1 VSSLV
6 SSARSVGSQS
16 SVSTILQV
24 EHLSQ
29 QVQTPVGT
37 LSILHDLNFSIAQG
51 EQVAITGRSGSG
63 KSTLLGLLA
72 GLDRATQGE
81 LWLCGQSLHQMNEDE
96 RAKVRRDLVGFVFQ
110 SFQLLPHLS
119 ALDNVLLPLTIA
131 GGVDRAQATARAKAL
146 LERVGLA
153 ARMAQT
159 PRVLSGGEQQRV
171 AIARALVH
179 RPQVVFADEPTGNLD
194 EHTATQIEDL
204 LFEINREQGT
214 TLVVVTHDNDLAARC
229 ARHVHLHDG
238 QLQELA
244 R

>member
-1 VSSLV
+1 LV

-29 QVQTPVGT
+29 QVQTPAGT

-131 GGVDRAQATARAKAL
+131 GGIDKAQATARAKAL

-159 PRVLSGGEQQRV
+159 P
-171 AIARALVH
+171 
-179 RPQVVFADEPTGNLD
+179 PC
-194 EHTATQIEDL
+194 
-204 LFEINREQGT
+204 
-214 TLVVVTHDNDLAARC
+214 TLR
-229 ARHVHLHDG
+229 G
-238 QLQELA
+238 
-244 R
+244 

>member
-1 VSSLV
+1 
-6 SSARSVGSQS
+6 
-16 SVSTILQV
+16 
-24 EHLSQ
+24 
-29 QVQTPVGT
+29 
-37 LSILHDLNFSIAQG
+37 
-51 EQVAITGRSGSG
+51 
-63 KSTLLGLLA
+63 
-72 GLDRATQGE
+72 
-81 LWLCGQSLHQMNEDE
+81 MNEDE

-131 GGVDRAQATARAKAL
+131 GGIDKAQATARAKAL